1 MSADDKAL
9 RRLRA
14 APRTACVL
22 SSKGERHRAAV
33 CRGEGWRR
41 SRSAPVSVNALIR
54 SSLGI
59 SSGKP
64 ANLANSV
71 SEKIDADTDV
81 SSDWSRRFPSR
92 SLRYRL

>member
-1 MSADDKAL
+1 MPVEGRRQMAEIDVAADPPL
-9 RRLRA
+9 GEPQERFA
-14 APRTACVL
+14 APRRMVT
-22 SSKGERHRAAV
+22 
-33 CRGEGWRR
+33 R

-59 SSGKP
+59 SSGKM

-71 SEKIDADTDV
+71 SEKIDAGTDV

-92 SLRYRL
+92 SLRYQL